1 MKKFFFAVLI
11 VIGSCMTASAAVV
24 TDTFQASTTPVCPAS
39 IPTTTA
45 ANNGNEN
52 YTCLNT
58 PNTFEITVYEIGAC
72 AADPYAAGGQAIDK
86 SSCTVVFT
94 NTAGSTLDVA
104 TSIGGSS
111 GLTGTITRPV
121 NGTYKYPYAVI
132 SNSLKI
138 DAVVTQNAVTYSSS
152 GTEGTVTTNGTGIT
166 PQTETFLNFDGNGST
181 CAAVISGLPVSNGTM
196 TGHLTDAALNR
207 RDATDSSGNAN
218 NKICTGVARLVAV
231 NTLTTPFVVTKDT
244 TYFKL
249 GFNVTNSG
257 VLIENDNSGAIEQI
271 NSQPFSILLTSD

>member
-24 TDTFQASTTPVCPAS
+24 TDTFQASTDPVCPAS

-111 GLTGTITRPV
+111 GLTGTIARPV

-207 RDATDSSGNAN
+207 RDATDFSGNS
-218 NKICTGVARLVAV
+218 CTGVARLVAV

-257 VLIENDNSGAIEQI
+257 VLVENDGSGSIEQI
-271 NSQPFSILLTSD
+271 NSQPFSIILTSD

>member
-24 TDTFQASTTPVCPAS
+24 TDAFTDPGEPVCPTA
-39 IPTTTA
+39 IPTT
-45 ANNGNEN
+45 NN
-52 YTCLNT
+52 YSCKVT
-58 PNTFEITVYEIGAC
+58 PATFEITVYEIGAC

-86 SSCTVVFT
+86 TTCTVVFT
-94 NTAGSTLDVA
+94 NTSGSTIDVA
-104 TSIGGSS
+104 KSIGGSS
-111 GLTGTITRPV
+111 GLTGTITRPA
-121 NGTYKYPYAVI
+121 NGSYKYPYAVI
-132 SNSLKI
+132 RNSLKI
-138 DAVVTQNAVTYSSS
+138 DAVVTQSGSTYSSS
-152 GTEGTVTTNGTGIT
+152 GLSAGAQGSKIKTPGTGST

-207 RDATDSSGNAN
+207 RDATDNNAAN
-218 NKICTGVARLVAV
+218 PPMCTGVARLVAV

>member
-24 TDTFQASTTPVCPAS
+24 TDTFQASTTPVCPTA
-39 IPTTTA
+39 IPVTA
-45 ANNGNEN
+45 N

-86 SSCTVVFT
+86 TTCTVVFT
-94 NTAGSTLDVA
+94 NTSGSTIDVA
-104 TSIGGSS
+104 KSIGGSS
-111 GLTGTITRPV
+111 GLTGTITRPA
-121 NGTYKYPYAVI
+121 NGSYKYPYAVI
-132 SNSLKI
+132 RNSLKI
-138 DAVVTQNAVTYSSS
+138 DAVVTQSGSTYSSS
-152 GTEGTVTTNGTGIT
+152 GLSAGAAGSNIKTPGTGST
-166 PQTETFLNFDGNGST
+166 PQTETFLNFDGTGT
-181 CAAVISGLPVSNGTM
+181 KCAAVISGLPVSNGTM

-207 RDATDSSGNAN
+207 RDATDNDAAGTPM
-218 NKICTGVARLVAV
+218 CTGVARLVAV

-257 VLIENDNSGAIEQI
+257 VLVENDGSGSIEQI
-271 NSQPFSILLTSD
+271 NSQPFSIILTSD

>member
-24 TDTFQASTTPVCPAS
+24 TDPFQASTTPVCPTA
-39 IPTTTA
+39 IPTTNGYSCKVTPA
-45 ANNGNEN
+45 A
-52 YTCLNT
+52 
-58 PNTFEITVYEIGAC
+58 FEIKVYEVGAC

-207 RDATDSSGNAN
+207 RDATDSSGNTP

-257 VLIENDNSGAIEQI
+257 VLIENDNSGGIEQI

>member
-24 TDTFQASTTPVCPAS
+24 TDAFTDPGEPVCPTA
-39 IPTTTA
+39 IPTT
-45 ANNGNEN
+45 NN

-86 SSCTVVFT
+86 TTCTVVFT
-94 NTAGSTLDVA
+94 NTSGSTIDVA
-104 TSIGGSS
+104 KSIGGSS
-111 GLTGTITRPV
+111 GLTGTITRPA
-121 NGTYKYPYAVI
+121 NGSYKYPYAVI
-132 SNSLKI
+132 RNSLKI
-138 DAVVTQNAVTYSSS
+138 DAVVTQSGSTYSSS
-152 GTEGTVTTNGTGIT
+152 GLSAGAAGSNIKTPGTGST
-166 PQTETFLNFDGNGST
+166 PQTETFLNFDGTGT
-181 CAAVISGLPVSNGTM
+181 KCAAVISGLPVSNGTM

-207 RDATDSSGNAN
+207 RDATDNDAAGTPM
-218 NKICTGVARLVAV
+218 CTGVARLVAV

-257 VLIENDNSGAIEQI
+257 VLIENDNSGGIEQI

>member
-24 TDTFQASTTPVCPAS
+24 TDAFTDPGEPVCPTA
-39 IPTTTA
+39 IPTT
-45 ANNGNEN
+45 NS
-52 YTCLNT
+52 YSCKVT
-58 PNTFEITVYEIGAC
+58 PATFEITVYEIGAC

-86 SSCTVVFT
+86 TTCTVVFT
-94 NTAGSTLDVA
+94 NTSGSTIDVA
-104 TSIGGSS
+104 KSIGGSS
-111 GLTGTITRPV
+111 GLTGTITRPA
-121 NGTYKYPYAVI
+121 NGSYKYPYAVI
-132 SNSLKI
+132 RNSLKI
-138 DAVVTQNAVTYSSS
+138 DAVVTQSGSTYSSS
-152 GTEGTVTTNGTGIT
+152 GLSAGAAGSNIKTPGTGST

-196 TGHLTDAALNR
+196 SGHLTDAALNR
-207 RDATDSSGNAN
+207 RDATDNNAAN
-218 NKICTGVARLVAV
+218 PPMCTGVARLVAV

>member
-24 TDTFQASTTPVCPAS
+24 TDAFTDPGEPVCPTA
-39 IPTTTA
+39 IPTT
-45 ANNGNEN
+45 NN
-52 YTCLNT
+52 YSCKVT
-58 PNTFEITVYEIGAC
+58 PATFEITVYEIGAC

-86 SSCTVVFT
+86 TTCTVVFT
-94 NTAGSTLDVA
+94 NTSGSTIDVA
-104 TSIGGSS
+104 KLIGGSS
-111 GLTGTITRPV
+111 GLTGTITRPA
-121 NGTYKYPYAVI
+121 NGSYKYPYAVI
-132 SNSLKI
+132 RNSLKI
-138 DAVVTQNAVTYSSS
+138 DAVVTQSGSTYSSS
-152 GTEGTVTTNGTGIT
+152 GLSAGAAGSNIKTPGTGST
-166 PQTETFLNFDGNGST
+166 PQTETFLNFDGTGT
-181 CAAVISGLPVSNGTM
+181 KCAAVISGLPVSNGTM

-207 RDATDSSGNAN
+207 RDATDNNAAN
-218 NKICTGVARLVAV
+218 PPMCTGVARLVAV

>member
-24 TDTFQASTTPVCPAS
+24 TDTFQASTTPVCPTA
-39 IPTTTA
+39 IPVTA
-45 ANNGNEN
+45 N

-86 SSCTVVFT
+86 TTCTVVFT
-94 NTAGSTLDVA
+94 NTSGSTIDVA
-104 TSIGGSS
+104 KSIGGSS
-111 GLTGTITRPV
+111 GLTGTITRPA
-121 NGTYKYPYAVI
+121 NGSYKYPYAVI
-132 SNSLKI
+132 RNSLKI
-138 DAVVTQNAVTYSSS
+138 DAVVTQSGSTYSSS
-152 GTEGTVTTNGTGIT
+152 GLSAGAAGSNIKTPGTGST

-207 RDATDSSGNAN
+207 RDATDFSGNS
-218 NKICTGVARLVAV
+218 CTGVARLVAV

-257 VLIENDNSGAIEQI
+257 VLVENDGFGSIEQI

>member
-24 TDTFQASTTPVCPAS
+24 TDAFTDPGEPVCPTA
-39 IPTTTA
+39 IPTT
-45 ANNGNEN
+45 NN
-52 YTCLNT
+52 YSCKVT
-58 PNTFEITVYEIGAC
+58 PATFEITVYEIGAC

-86 SSCTVVFT
+86 TTCTVVFT
-94 NTAGSTLDVA
+94 NTSGSTIDVA
-104 TSIGGSS
+104 KSIGGSS
-111 GLTGTITRPV
+111 GLTGTITRPA
-121 NGTYKYPYAVI
+121 NGSYKYPYAVI
-132 SNSLKI
+132 RNSLKI
-138 DAVVTQNAVTYSSS
+138 DAVVTQSGSTYSSS
-152 GTEGTVTTNGTGIT
+152 GLSAGAQGSKIKTPGTGST
-166 PQTETFLNFDGNGST
+166 PQTETFLNFDGTGTT

-207 RDATDSSGNAN
+207 RDATDNDAAVTPM
-218 NKICTGVARLVAV
+218 CTGVARLVAV

-271 NSQPFSILLTSD
+271 NRQPFSILLTSD

>member
-24 TDTFQASTTPVCPAS
+24 TDAFTDPGEPVCPTA
-39 IPTTTA
+39 IPTT
-45 ANNGNEN
+45 ND
-52 YTCLNT
+52 YSCKVT
-58 PNTFEITVYEIGAC
+58 PATFEITVYEIGAC

-86 SSCTVVFT
+86 TTCTVVFT
-94 NTAGSTLDVA
+94 NTSGSTIDVA
-104 TSIGGSS
+104 KLIGGSS
-111 GLTGTITRPV
+111 GLTGTITRPA
-121 NGTYKYPYAVI
+121 NGSYKYPYAVI
-132 SNSLKI
+132 RNSLKI
-138 DAVVTQNAVTYSSS
+138 DAVVTQSGSTYSSS
-152 GTEGTVTTNGTGIT
+152 GLSAGAAGSNIKTPGTGST
-166 PQTETFLNFDGNGST
+166 PQTETFLNFDGTGT
-181 CAAVISGLPVSNGTM
+181 KCAAVISGLPVSNGTM

-207 RDATDSSGNAN
+207 RDATDNNAAN
-218 NKICTGVARLVAV
+218 PPMCTGVARLVAV

>member
-24 TDTFQASTTPVCPAS
+24 TDAFTDPGEPVCPTA
-39 IPTTTA
+39 IPTT
-45 ANNGNEN
+45 NN
-52 YTCLNT
+52 YSCKVT
-58 PNTFEITVYEIGAC
+58 PATFEITVYEIGAC

-86 SSCTVVFT
+86 TTCTVVFT
-94 NTAGSTLDVA
+94 NTSGSTIDVA
-104 TSIGGSS
+104 KLIGGSS
-111 GLTGTITRPV
+111 GLTGTITRPA
-121 NGTYKYPYAVI
+121 NGSYKYPYAVI
-132 SNSLKI
+132 RNSLKI
-138 DAVVTQNAVTYSSS
+138 DAVVTQSGSTYSSS
-152 GTEGTVTTNGTGIT
+152 GLSAGAAGSKIKTPGTGST
-166 PQTETFLNFDGNGST
+166 PQTETFLNFDGTGTT

-207 RDATDSSGNAN
+207 RDATDNDAAVTPM
-218 NKICTGVARLVAV
+218 CTGVARLVAV

-257 VLIENDNSGAIEQI
+257 VLVENDGSGSLEQI
-271 NSQPFSILLTSD
+271 NSQPFSIILTSD

>member
-24 TDTFQASTTPVCPAS
+24 TDAFTDPGEPVCPTA
-39 IPTTTA
+39 IPTT
-45 ANNGNEN
+45 NN
-52 YTCLNT
+52 YSCKVT
-58 PNTFEITVYEIGAC
+58 PATFEITVYEIGAC

-86 SSCTVVFT
+86 TTCTVVFT
-94 NTAGSTLDVA
+94 NTSGSTIDVA
-104 TSIGGSS
+104 KLIGGSS
-111 GLTGTITRPV
+111 GLTGTITRPA
-121 NGTYKYPYAVI
+121 NGSYKYPYAVI
-132 SNSLKI
+132 RNSLKI
-138 DAVVTQNAVTYSSS
+138 DAVVTQSGSTYSSS
-152 GTEGTVTTNGTGIT
+152 GLSAGAQGSNIKTPGTGST
-166 PQTETFLNFDGNGST
+166 PQTETFLNFDGTGT
-181 CAAVISGLPVSNGTM
+181 KCAAVISGLPVSNGTM

-207 RDATDSSGNAN
+207 RDATDNNAAN
-218 NKICTGVARLVAV
+218 PPMCTGVARLVAV

>member
-24 TDTFQASTTPVCPAS
+24 TDAFTDPGEPVCPTA
-39 IPTTTA
+39 IPTT
-45 ANNGNEN
+45 NN

-86 SSCTVVFT
+86 TTCTVVFT
-94 NTAGSTLDVA
+94 NTSGSTIDVA
-104 TSIGGSS
+104 KSIGGSS
-111 GLTGTITRPV
+111 GLTGTITRPA
-121 NGTYKYPYAVI
+121 NGSYKYPYAVI
-132 SNSLKI
+132 RNSLKI
-138 DAVVTQNAVTYSSS
+138 DAVVTQSGSTYSSS
-152 GTEGTVTTNGTGIT
+152 GLSAGAAGSKIKTPGTGST
-166 PQTETFLNFDGNGST
+166 PQTETFLNFDGTGTT

-207 RDATDSSGNAN
+207 RDATDNDAAGTPM
-218 NKICTGVARLVAV
+218 CTGVARLVAV

-257 VLIENDNSGAIEQI
+257 VLIENDNSGGIEQI

>member
-24 TDTFQASTTPVCPAS
+24 TDTFQASTTPVCPTA
-39 IPTTTA
+39 IPVTA
-45 ANNGNEN
+45 N

-86 SSCTVVFT
+86 TTCTVVFT
-94 NTAGSTLDVA
+94 NTSGSTIDVA
-104 TSIGGSS
+104 KLIGGSS
-111 GLTGTITRPV
+111 GLTGTITRPA
-121 NGTYKYPYAVI
+121 NGSYKYPYAVI
-132 SNSLKI
+132 RNSLKI
-138 DAVVTQNAVTYSSS
+138 DAVVTQSGSTYSSS
-152 GTEGTVTTNGTGIT
+152 GLSAGAAGSKIKTPGTGST
-166 PQTETFLNFDGNGST
+166 PQTETFLNFDGTGTT

-207 RDATDSSGNAN
+207 RDATDNNAAN
-218 NKICTGVARLVAV
+218 PPMCTGVARLVAV

-257 VLIENDNSGAIEQI
+257 VLIENDTSGAIEQI

>member
-24 TDTFQASTTPVCPAS
+24 TDAFTDPGEPVCPTA
-39 IPTTTA
+39 IPTT
-45 ANNGNEN
+45 NN
-52 YTCLNT
+52 YSCKVT
-58 PNTFEITVYEIGAC
+58 PATFEITVYEIGAC

-86 SSCTVVFT
+86 TTCTVVFT
-94 NTAGSTLDVA
+94 NTSGSTIDVA
-104 TSIGGSS
+104 KSIGGSS
-111 GLTGTITRPV
+111 GLTGTITRPA
-121 NGTYKYPYAVI
+121 NGSYKYPYAVI
-132 SNSLKI
+132 RNSLKI
-138 DAVVTQNAVTYSSS
+138 DAVVTQSGSTYSSS
-152 GTEGTVTTNGTGIT
+152 GLSAGAAGSNIKTPGTGST

-207 RDATDSSGNAN
+207 RDATDNNAAN
-218 NKICTGVARLVAV
+218 PPMCTGVARLVAV

>member
-24 TDTFQASTTPVCPAS
+24 TDTFQASTTPVCPTA
-39 IPTTTA
+39 IPVTA
-45 ANNGNEN
+45 N

-166 PQTETFLNFDGNGST
+166 PQTETFLNFDGTGT
-181 CAAVISGLPVSNGTM
+181 KCAAVISGLPVSNGTM

-207 RDATDSSGNAN
+207 RDATDNNAAN
-218 NKICTGVARLVAV
+218 PPMCTGVARLVAV

>member
-24 TDTFQASTTPVCPAS
+24 TDAFTDPGEPVCPTA
-39 IPTTTA
+39 IPTT
-45 ANNGNEN
+45 NN
-52 YTCLNT
+52 YSCKVT
-58 PNTFEITVYEIGAC
+58 PATFEITVYEIGAC

-86 SSCTVVFT
+86 TTCTVVFT
-94 NTAGSTLDVA
+94 NTSGSTIDVA
-104 TSIGGSS
+104 KLIGGSS
-111 GLTGTITRPV
+111 VLTGTITRPA
-121 NGTYKYPYAVI
+121 NGSYKYPYAVI
-132 SNSLKI
+132 RNSLKI
-138 DAVVTQNAVTYSSS
+138 DAVVTQSGSTYSSS
-152 GTEGTVTTNGTGIT
+152 GLSAGAAGSNIKTPGTGST
-166 PQTETFLNFDGNGST
+166 PQTETFLNFDGTGT
-181 CAAVISGLPVSNGTM
+181 KCAAVISGLPVSNGTM

-207 RDATDSSGNAN
+207 RDATDNNAAN
-218 NKICTGVARLVAV
+218 PPMCTGVARLVAV

-257 VLIENDNSGAIEQI
+257 VLIENDNSGGIEQI

>member
-24 TDTFQASTTPVCPAS
+24 TDTFQASTTPVCPTA
-39 IPTTTA
+39 IPVTA
-45 ANNGNEN
+45 N

-86 SSCTVVFT
+86 TTCTVVFT
-94 NTAGSTLDVA
+94 NTSGSTIDVA
-104 TSIGGSS
+104 KSIGGSS
-111 GLTGTITRPV
+111 GLTGTITRPA
-121 NGTYKYPYAVI
+121 NGSYKYPYAVI
-132 SNSLKI
+132 RNSLKI
-138 DAVVTQNAVTYSSS
+138 DAVVTQSGSTYSSS
-152 GTEGTVTTNGTGIT
+152 GLSAGAAGSNIKTPGTGST
-166 PQTETFLNFDGNGST
+166 PQTETFLNFDGTGT
-181 CAAVISGLPVSNGTM
+181 KCAAVISGLPVSNGTM

-207 RDATDSSGNAN
+207 RDATDNNAAN
-218 NKICTGVARLVAV
+218 PPMCTGVARLVAV